1 MTANS
6 SEAGIVRA
14 SEYSLVE
21 LMCIQAARET
31 AGAGVAFVGLGLPV
45 LTTTLTKVHHDRALI
60 FNTEVGVMDWDP
72 PLAEVDHAPN
82 GIADPLLNRGAAYV
96 GDMVDTLCSLLMGG
110 RVELA
115 ILSGAQ
121 VDRYGNLNALMIGE
135 DRLFPEKRLRGSGGN
150 TDAACLAPRVLT
162 VMSLEP
168 RRFVER
174 VSFLTSPG
182 YIDGPGARAAAGLEP
197 QGPNLVVS
205 TMGVFDFDTPDGGE
219 TGSCELRLTKVFP
232 GIEADVIDAMLP
244 WPLLVADDL
253 ERVEAPSED
262 ELRVL
267 RALDPQRVN
276 LAEGR
281 Y

>member
-1 MTANS
+1 
-6 SEAGIVRA
+6 
-14 SEYSLVE
+14 
-21 LMCIQAARET
+21 MCIQAARAT

-45 LTTTLTKVHHDRALI
+45 LTTTLTRVHHDRALI

-72 PLAEVDHAPN
+72 PLAE
-82 GIADPLLNRGAAYV
+82 
-96 GDMVDTLCSLLMGG
+96 
-110 RVELA
+110 
-115 ILSGAQ
+115 

-232 GIEADVIDAMLP
+232 GIEPEVIDAMLP
-244 WPLLVADDL
+244 WPLLVSDDL
-253 ERVEAPSED
+253 ERVEAPSGE
-262 ELRVL
+262 ELRVS
-267 RALDPQRVN
+267 V
-276 LAEGR
+276 AEGR

>member
-1 MTANS
+1 MT
-6 SEAGIVRA
+6 EASA
-14 SEYSLVE
+14 PAADYSLVE

-45 LTTTLTKVHHDRALI
+45 LTTTLAKVHHDPALT
-60 FNTEVGVMDWDP
+60 FCTEVGVVDWDP
-72 PLAEVDHAPN
+72 PVSEVDHAPN
-82 GIADPLLNRGAAYV
+82 GIADPILNRGAAYV
-96 GDMVDTLCSLLMGG
+96 GDMVDTLGSLLMGG
-110 RVELA
+110 HVDLA
-115 ILSGAQ
+115 ILGGAQ
-121 VDRYGNLNALMIGE
+121 IDRFGNLNALMIGD
-135 DRLFPEKRLRGSGGN
+135 DRVRPLTRLPGTGGN

-168 RRFVER
+168 RRFAER

-182 YIDGPGARAAAGLEP
+182 YISGPGARAASGLDP

-205 TMGVFDFDTPDGGE
+205 TMGVFDFDTADGGAS
-219 TGSCELRLTKVFP
+219 GSCQLRLSKLFP
-232 GIEADVIDAMLP
+232 GVDAEGIDAILP

-253 ERVEAPSED
+253 ETVAPPSED

-267 RALDPQRVN
+267 RYLDPRRIS